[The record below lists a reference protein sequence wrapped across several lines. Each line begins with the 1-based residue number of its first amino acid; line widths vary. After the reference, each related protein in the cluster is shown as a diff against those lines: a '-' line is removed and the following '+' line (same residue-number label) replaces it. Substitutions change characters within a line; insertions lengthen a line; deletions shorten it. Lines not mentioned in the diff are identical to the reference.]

1 MLTPGPVPALPI
13 NGLEFSSGHSN
24 TEMNM
29 RIPVERPLADCMS
42 KIDGDKDKPYP
53 CLLMMITY
61 NEKILMVMIAMI
73 TMILAL

>member
-1 MLTPGPVPALPI
+1 
-13 NGLEFSSGHSN
+13 
-24 TEMNM
+24 M

-61 NEKILMVMIAMI
+61 NEKILMVMMAMI
-73 TMILAL
+73 IMVLAL